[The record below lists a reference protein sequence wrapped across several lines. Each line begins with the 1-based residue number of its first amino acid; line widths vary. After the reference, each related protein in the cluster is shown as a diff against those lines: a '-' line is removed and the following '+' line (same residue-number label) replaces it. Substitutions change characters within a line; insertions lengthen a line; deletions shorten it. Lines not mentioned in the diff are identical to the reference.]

1 MHNTSNASLNQQ
13 LSQYVFRSILSTVG
27 ASIYVLADS
36 YFVAQKMGVLG
47 IAVMNL
53 SMPLFNVMDGL
64 GFLLGMGGG
73 TLFTIYQIQDRKRS
87 AKTYT
92 QTVIVGLTIGLVF
105 TLLGILCAPQIS
117 HLLGADPTTFKMTFQ
132 YVQIV
137 LLFGPGFIFNNLL
150 LGFIRNDH
158 GTKTAMFA
166 MTISSLA
173 NIFLDWLFILRLNLG
188 MIGAGLATSFSPII
202 SILIIMTHFQKK
214 ENHLKLVNH
223 PFILSDLRQTF
234 SIGLPSFLTEMST
247 GFGIFIYNWVFLK
260 VSGNNAVAA
269 YGIAANVLLVALA
282 LFTGVAQG
290 VQPIVSQ
297 EYAHRNFKTIKH
309 GLHFG
314 LIIAELLGIICLV
327 FVCFNSRLIIEFF
340 NAASNFKV
348 IALANSGMKILLIS
362 LLFSSLNVVF
372 NIFFSA
378 INNSYISIAMVIL
391 RGYILPL
398 ILVPLSAKIYGINGV
413 WLSLTVIEGIT
424 SIVELITWRA
434 HSKKMISHLNKK
446 TDMQ

>member
-173 NIFLDWLFILRLNLG
+173 NIFLDWLFILRLNMG

-348 IALANSGMKILLIS
+348 IVLANSGMKILLIS

-398 ILVPLSAKIYGINGV
+398 VIVTLSAKLAGIKGV
-413 WLSLTVIEGIT
+413 WLSLTVIELIT
-424 SIVELITWRA
+424 LTIELIAWA
-434 HSKKMISHLNKK
+434 IVKSKMKR
-446 TDMQ
+446 TDFSIE

>member
-1 MHNTSNASLNQQ
+1 MSETSNTSLNHQ

-36 YFVAQKMGVLG
+36 FFVAQKMGVLG
-47 IAVMNL
+47 VAVMNL

-87 AKTYT
+87 TKTYT
-92 QTVIVGLTIGLVF
+92 QTVIMGLIIGLVF
-105 TLLGILCAPQIS
+105 TLLGILWASQIS
-117 HLLGADPTTFKMTFQ
+117 HLLGADQTTFKMTFQ
-132 YVQIV
+132 YVQTV

-173 NIFLDWLFILRLNLG
+173 NIFLDWLFILRLDMG
-188 MIGAGLATSFSPII
+188 MVGAGLATSFSPII
-202 SILIIMTHFQKK
+202 SILIILTHFRKK
-214 ENHLKLVNH
+214 KNHLKLVSH

-290 VQPIVSQ
+290 IQPIVSQ

-314 LIIAELLGIICLV
+314 LIIAELLGIVCLA
-327 FVCFNSRLIIEFF
+327 FVCFNSHLIIDFF
-340 NAASNFKV
+340 NAVSNFKV
-348 IALANSGMKILLIS
+348 ISLANSGMKLLLIS

-378 INNSYISIAMVIL
+378 INNSHISIAMVIL
-391 RGYILPL
+391 RGYIFPL
-398 ILVPLSAKIYGINGV
+398 VIVALSAKLAGIQGV
-413 WLSLTVIEGIT
+413 WLSLTVIELVTFI
-424 SIVELITWRA
+424 IELIAWTIV
-434 HSKKMISHLNKK
+434 KGKMKHNDFSIG
-446 TDMQ
+446 

>member
-92 QTVIVGLTIGLVF
+92 QTVIVGLIIGLVF

-173 NIFLDWLFILRLNLG
+173 NIFLDWLFILRLNMG

-348 IALANSGMKILLIS
+348 IALANSGMKMLLIS

-398 ILVPLSAKIYGINGV
+398 VIVALSAKLAGIKGV
-413 WLSLTVIEGIT
+413 WLSLTVIELIT
-424 SIVELITWRA
+424 LTIELIAWA
-434 HSKKMISHLNKK
+434 IVKSKMKR
-446 TDMQ
+446 TDFSIE

>member
-1 MHNTSNASLNQQ
+1 MSETSNASLNHQ

-36 YFVAQKMGVLG
+36 FFVAQKMGVLG
-47 IAVMNL
+47 VAVMNL

-92 QTVIVGLTIGLVF
+92 QTVIVGLIIGLIF
-105 TLLGILCAPQIS
+105 TLLGILWTAQIS
-117 HLLGADPTTFKMTFQ
+117 HLLGADSTTFKMTFQ
-132 YVQIV
+132 YVQTV

-173 NIFLDWLFILRLNLG
+173 NIFLDWLFILRLNMG

-202 SILIIMTHFQKK
+202 SILIIMTHFRKK
-214 ENHLKLVNH
+214 ENHLKLVSH

-290 VQPIVSQ
+290 IQPIVSQ

-314 LIIAELLGIICLV
+314 LIIAELLGIICLA
-327 FVCFNSRLIIEFF
+327 FVCFNSHLIIDFF

-348 IALANSGMKILLIS
+348 ISLANSGMKLLLIS

-378 INNSYISIAMVIL
+378 INNSHISIAMVIL
-391 RGYILPL
+391 RGYIFPL
-398 ILVPLSAKIYGINGV
+398 VIVALSAKLAGIQGV
-413 WLSLTVIEGIT
+413 WLSLTVIELIT
-424 SIVELITWRA
+424 FIIELIAWTIVK
-434 HSKKMISHLNKK
+434 SKMKRNDFSIG
-446 TDMQ
+446 

>member
-1 MHNTSNASLNQQ
+1 
-13 LSQYVFRSILSTVG
+13 
-27 ASIYVLADS
+27 
-36 YFVAQKMGVLG
+36 
-47 IAVMNL
+47 
-53 SMPLFNVMDGL
+53 MPLFNVMDGL

-73 TLFTIYQIQDRKRS
+73 TLFTIYQIRDRKRS

-92 QTVIVGLTIGLVF
+92 QTVIVGLIIGLVF

-173 NIFLDWLFILRLNLG
+173 NIFLDWLFILRLNMG

-348 IALANSGMKILLIS
+348 IALANSGMKMLLIS
-362 LLFSSLNVVF
+362 LLFSSLNVIF

>member
-1 MHNTSNASLNQQ
+1 MDLSL
-13 LSQYVFRSILSTVG
+13 LYSEFY
-27 ASIYVLADS
+27 
-36 YFVAQKMGVLG
+36 
-47 IAVMNL
+47 
-53 SMPLFNVMDGL
+53 GL
-64 GFLLGMGGG
+64 GFLLGMGSG

-87 AKTYT
+87 TKTYT
-92 QTVIVGLTIGLVF
+92 QTVIVGLIIGLVF
-105 TLLGILCAPQIS
+105 TLLGILWAPQIS
-117 HLLGADPTTFKMTFQ
+117 HLLGADQTTFKMTFQ
-132 YVQIV
+132 YVQTV

-173 NIFLDWLFILRLNLG
+173 NIFLDWLFILRLDMG
-188 MIGAGLATSFSPII
+188 MVGAGLATSFSPII
-202 SILIIMTHFQKK
+202 SILIILTHFRKK
-214 ENHLKLVNH
+214 ENHLKLVSH

-247 GFGIFIYNWVFLK
+247 GVGIFIYNWVFLK

-290 VQPIVSQ
+290 IQPIVSQ

-314 LIIAELLGIICLV
+314 LIIAELLGIACLA
-327 FVCFNSRLIIEFF
+327 FVCFNSHLIIDFF
-340 NAASNFKV
+340 NAASNLKV
-348 IALANSGMKILLIS
+348 INLANSGMKLLLIS

-391 RGYILPL
+391 RGYIFPL

-413 WLSLTVIEGIT
+413 WLSLAIIEGIT
-424 SIVELITWRA
+424 LIAELITWGFTQRKLKENDF
-434 HSKKMISHLNKK
+434 SF
-446 TDMQ
+446 

>member
-1 MHNTSNASLNQQ
+1 
-13 LSQYVFRSILSTVG
+13 
-27 ASIYVLADS
+27 
-36 YFVAQKMGVLG
+36 MGVLG

-92 QTVIVGLTIGLVF
+92 QTVIVGLIIGLVF

-173 NIFLDWLFILRLNLG
+173 NIFLDWLFILRLNMG

-398 ILVPLSAKIYGINGV
+398 VIVTLSAKLAGIKGV
-413 WLSLTVIEGIT
+413 WLSLTVIELIT
-424 SIVELITWRA
+424 LTIELIAWA
-434 HSKKMISHLNKK
+434 IVKSKMKR
-446 TDMQ
+446 TDFSIE

>member
-1 MHNTSNASLNQQ
+1 MSKSNASLNHQ

-36 YFVAQKMGVLG
+36 FFVAQKMGVLG
-47 IAVMNL
+47 VAVMNL

-87 AKTYT
+87 TKTYT
-92 QTVIVGLTIGLVF
+92 QTVIMGLIIGLVF
-105 TLLGILCAPQIS
+105 TLLGILWASQIS
-117 HLLGADPTTFKMTFQ
+117 HLLGADQTTFKMTFQ
-132 YVQIV
+132 YVQTV

-173 NIFLDWLFILRLNLG
+173 NIFLDWLFILRLDMG
-188 MIGAGLATSFSPII
+188 MVGAGLATSFSPII
-202 SILIIMTHFQKK
+202 SILIILTHFRKK
-214 ENHLKLVNH
+214 KNHLKLVSH

-290 VQPIVSQ
+290 IQPIVSQ

-314 LIIAELLGIICLV
+314 LIIAELLGIVCLA
-327 FVCFNSRLIIEFF
+327 FVCFNSHLIIDFF

-348 IALANSGMKILLIS
+348 ISLANSGMKLLLIS

-378 INNSYISIAMVIL
+378 INNSHISIAMVIL
-391 RGYILPL
+391 RGYIFPL
-398 ILVPLSAKIYGINGV
+398 VIVALSAKLAGIQGV
-413 WLSLTVIEGIT
+413 WLSLTVIELVTFI
-424 SIVELITWRA
+424 IELIAWTIV
-434 HSKKMISHLNKK
+434 KGKMKHNDFSIG
-446 TDMQ
+446 

>member
-1 MHNTSNASLNQQ
+1 
-13 LSQYVFRSILSTVG
+13 
-27 ASIYVLADS
+27 
-36 YFVAQKMGVLG
+36 MGVLG

-73 TLFTIYQIQDRKRS
+73 TLFTIYQIRDRKRS

-92 QTVIVGLTIGLVF
+92 QTVIVGLIIGLVF

-173 NIFLDWLFILRLNLG
+173 NIFLDWLFILRLNMG

-348 IALANSGMKILLIS
+348 IALANSGMKMLLIS
-362 LLFSSLNVVF
+362 LLFSSLNVIF

>member
-1 MHNTSNASLNQQ
+1 MSETSNASLNHQ

-36 YFVAQKMGVLG
+36 FFVAQKMGVLG
-47 IAVMNL
+47 VAVMNL

-92 QTVIVGLTIGLVF
+92 QTVIVGLIIGLVF
-105 TLLGILCAPQIS
+105 TLLGILYAPQIS
-117 HLLGADPTTFKMTFQ
+117 HLLGADQTTFKMTFQ
-132 YVQIV
+132 YVQTV

-158 GTKTAMFA
+158 GIKTAMFA

-173 NIFLDWLFILRLNLG
+173 NIFFDWLLILQLNMG
-188 MIGAGLATSFSPII
+188 MVGAGLATSFSPII
-202 SILIIMTHFQKK
+202 SILIILTHFQKK
-214 ENHLKLVNH
+214 ENHLKLVSH
-223 PFILSDLRQTF
+223 PFILNDLRQTF

-247 GFGIFIYNWVFLK
+247 GVGIFIYNWVFLK
-260 VSGNNAVAA
+260 VSDNNAVAA

-290 VQPIVSQ
+290 IQPIVSQ

-314 LIIAELLGIICLV
+314 LIIAELLGIACLT
-327 FVCFNSRLIIEFF
+327 FVCFNSHLIIDFF

-348 IALANSGMKILLIS
+348 IVLANSGMKLLLIS

-398 ILVPLSAKIYGINGV
+398 IIVRLSAKLAGIKGV
-413 WLSLTVIEGIT
+413 WVSLTVIELIT
-424 SIVELITWRA
+424 LIIELIAWA
-434 HSKKMISHLNKK
+434 IVKSKMKRNNFSIG
-446 TDMQ
+446 

>member
-1 MHNTSNASLNQQ
+1 MSENSNASLNHQ

-36 YFVAQKMGVLG
+36 FFVAQKMGVLG
-47 IAVMNL
+47 VAVMNL

-92 QTVIVGLTIGLVF
+92 QTVIVGLIIGLIF
-105 TLLGILCAPQIS
+105 TLLGILCAAQIS
-117 HLLGADPTTFKMTFQ
+117 HLLGADSTTFKMTFQ
-132 YVQIV
+132 YVQTV

-173 NIFLDWLFILRLNLG
+173 NIFLDWLFILRLNMG
-188 MIGAGLATSFSPII
+188 MIGAGLATSFSPTI
-202 SILIIMTHFQKK
+202 SILIIMTHFRKK
-214 ENHLKLVNH
+214 KNHLKLVSH

-290 VQPIVSQ
+290 IQPIVSQ

-314 LIIAELLGIICLV
+314 LVIAELLGIICLV
-327 FVCFNSRLIIEFF
+327 FVCFNSHLIIDFF

-348 IALANSGMKILLIS
+348 INLANSGMKLLLIS

-378 INNSYISIAMVIL
+378 INNSHISIAMVIL
-391 RGYILPL
+391 RGYIFPL
-398 ILVPLSAKIYGINGV
+398 IIVALSAKLAGIQGV
-413 WLSLTVIEGIT
+413 WLSLTVIELIT
-424 SIVELITWRA
+424 LIIELIAWTVVK
-434 HSKKMISHLNKK
+434 SKMKRNDFSIE
-446 TDMQ
+446 

>member
-173 NIFLDWLFILRLNLG
+173 NIFLDWLFILRLNMG

-398 ILVPLSAKIYGINGV
+398 VIVTLSAKLAGIKGV
-413 WLSLTVIEGIT
+413 WLSLTVIELIT
-424 SIVELITWRA
+424 LTIELIAWA
-434 HSKKMISHLNKK
+434 IVKSKMKR
-446 TDMQ
+446 TDFSIE

>member
-1 MHNTSNASLNQQ
+1 MSETSNTSLNHQ

-36 YFVAQKMGVLG
+36 FFVAQKMGVLG
-47 IAVMNL
+47 VAVMNL

-87 AKTYT
+87 TKTYT
-92 QTVIVGLTIGLVF
+92 QTVIMGLIIGLVF
-105 TLLGILCAPQIS
+105 TLLGILWALQIS
-117 HLLGADPTTFKMTFQ
+117 HLLGADQTTFKMTFQ
-132 YVQIV
+132 YVQTV

-173 NIFLDWLFILRLNLG
+173 NIFLDWLFILRLDMG
-188 MIGAGLATSFSPII
+188 MVGAGLATSFSPII
-202 SILIIMTHFQKK
+202 SILIILTHFRKK
-214 ENHLKLVNH
+214 ENRLKLVSH

-290 VQPIVSQ
+290 IQPIVSQ

-314 LIIAELLGIICLV
+314 LIIAELLGIVCLA
-327 FVCFNSRLIIEFF
+327 FVCFNSHLIIDFF
-340 NAASNFKV
+340 NAVSNFKV
-348 IALANSGMKILLIS
+348 ISLANSGMKLLLIS

-378 INNSYISIAMVIL
+378 INNSHISIAMVIL
-391 RGYILPL
+391 RGYIFPL
-398 ILVPLSAKIYGINGV
+398 VIVALSAKLAGIQGV
-413 WLSLTVIEGIT
+413 WLSLTVIELVTFI
-424 SIVELITWRA
+424 IELIAWTIV
-434 HSKKMISHLNKK
+434 KGKMKHNDFSIG
-446 TDMQ
+446 

>member
-1 MHNTSNASLNQQ
+1 MSETSNASLNHQ

-36 YFVAQKMGVLG
+36 FFVAQKMGVLG
-47 IAVMNL
+47 VAVMNL

-92 QTVIVGLTIGLVF
+92 QTVIVGLIIGLIF
-105 TLLGILCAPQIS
+105 TLLGILCAAQIS
-117 HLLGADPTTFKMTFQ
+117 HLLGADSTTSKMTFQ
-132 YVQIV
+132 YVQTV

-173 NIFLDWLFILRLNLG
+173 NIFLDWLFILRLNMG

-202 SILIIMTHFQKK
+202 GILIIMTHFRKK
-214 ENHLKLVNH
+214 ENHLKLVSH

-290 VQPIVSQ
+290 IQPIVSQ

-309 GLHFG
+309 GLYFG
-314 LIIAELLGIICLV
+314 LVIAELLGIICLV
-327 FVCFNSRLIIEFF
+327 FVCFNSRLIIDFF

-348 IALANSGMKILLIS
+348 INLANSGMKLLLIS

-378 INNSYISIAMVIL
+378 INNSHISIAMVIL
-391 RGYILPL
+391 RGYIFPL
-398 ILVPLSAKIYGINGV
+398 IIVALSAKLAGIQGV
-413 WLSLTVIEGIT
+413 WLSLTVIELIT
-424 SIVELITWRA
+424 FIIELIAWTVVK
-434 HSKKMISHLNKK
+434 SKMKRNDFSIE
-446 TDMQ
+446 

>member
-1 MHNTSNASLNQQ
+1 MSETSNASLNHQ

-36 YFVAQKMGVLG
+36 FFVAQKMGVLSV
-47 IAVMNL
+47 AVMNL

-92 QTVIVGLTIGLVF
+92 QTVIVGLIIGLVF

-117 HLLGADPTTFKMTFQ
+117 HLLGADQTTFKMTFQ
-132 YVQIV
+132 YVQTV

-173 NIFLDWLFILRLNLG
+173 NIFLDWLLILQLNMG
-188 MIGAGLATSFSPII
+188 MVGAGLATSFSPII
-202 SILIIMTHFQKK
+202 SILIILTHFQKK
-214 ENHLKLVNH
+214 ENHLKLVSH
-223 PFILSDLRQTF
+223 PFILNDLRQTF

-247 GFGIFIYNWVFLK
+247 GVGIFIYNWVFLK

-290 VQPIVSQ
+290 IQPIVSQ
-297 EYAHRNFKTIKH
+297 EYAYRNFKTIKH

-314 LIIAELLGIICLV
+314 LIIAELLGITCLT
-327 FVCFNSRLIIEFF
+327 FVCFNSHLIIDFF

-348 IALANSGMKILLIS
+348 IVLANSGMKLLLIS

-398 ILVPLSAKIYGINGV
+398 IIVPLSAKIYEINGV
-413 WLSLTVIEGIT
+413 WLSLAVIEGFTLIA
-424 SIVELITWRA
+424 ELITWGLTQRKLKEDNF
-434 HSKKMISHLNKK
+434 SF
-446 TDMQ
+446 

>member
-173 NIFLDWLFILRLNLG
+173 NIFLDWLFILRLNMG

>member
-1 MHNTSNASLNQQ
+1 MHNTSNASLNHQ

-92 QTVIVGLTIGLVF
+92 QTVIVGLIIGLVF

-173 NIFLDWLFILRLNLG
+173 NIFLDWLFILRLNMG

-398 ILVPLSAKIYGINGV
+398 VIVALSAKLAGIKGV
-413 WLSLTVIEGIT
+413 WLSLTVIELIT
-424 SIVELITWRA
+424 LTIELIAWA
-434 HSKKMISHLNKK
+434 IVKSKMKR
-446 TDMQ
+446 TDFSIE

>member
-1 MHNTSNASLNQQ
+1 MSETSNASLNHQ

-36 YFVAQKMGVLG
+36 FFVAQKMGVLG
-47 IAVMNL
+47 VAVMNL

-92 QTVIVGLTIGLVF
+92 QTVIVGLIIGLVF
-105 TLLGILCAPQIS
+105 TLLGILYAPQIS
-117 HLLGADPTTFKMTFQ
+117 HLLGADQTTFKMTFQ
-132 YVQIV
+132 YVQTV

-173 NIFLDWLFILRLNLG
+173 NIFLDWLLILQLNMG
-188 MIGAGLATSFSPII
+188 MVGAGLATSFSPII
-202 SILIIMTHFQKK
+202 SILIILTHFQKK
-214 ENHLKLVNH
+214 ENHLKLVSH
-223 PFILSDLRQTF
+223 PFILNDLRQTF

-247 GFGIFIYNWVFLK
+247 GVGIFIYNWVFLK

-290 VQPIVSQ
+290 IQPIVSQ

-314 LIIAELLGIICLV
+314 LIIAELLGIACLT
-327 FVCFNSRLIIEFF
+327 FVCFNSHLIIDFF

-348 IALANSGMKILLIS
+348 IVLANSGMKLLLIS

-398 ILVPLSAKIYGINGV
+398 IIVGLSAKLAGIKGV
-413 WLSLTVIEGIT
+413 WVSLTVIELIT
-424 SIVELITWRA
+424 LIIELIAWA
-434 HSKKMISHLNKK
+434 IVKSKMKRNNFSIG
-446 TDMQ
+446 

>member
-1 MHNTSNASLNQQ
+1 MSDTSDASLNYQ
-13 LSQYVFRSILSTVG
+13 LSQYVFRSILSTIG

-36 YFVAQKMGVLG
+36 FFVAQKMGVLG

-53 SMPLFNVMDGL
+53 SMPLFNMMDGL

-87 AKTYT
+87 AKIYT
-92 QTVIVGLTIGLVF
+92 QTVVIGLIVGLTF
-105 TLLGILCAPQIS
+105 TLLGILYASQIS
-117 HLLGADPTTFKMTFQ
+117 HLLGADSTTFKLTFQ
-132 YVQIV
+132 YIQIV

-150 LGFIRNDH
+150 LGFVRNDH

-166 MTISSLA
+166 MTISSIA
-173 NIFLDWLFILRLNLG
+173 NIFFDWLFILQLNMG

-202 SILIIMTHFQKK
+202 SILIIMTHFRKK
-214 ENHLKLVNH
+214 ENHLKLVNQ
-223 PFILSDLRQTF
+223 PFILTDLQQTF

-247 GFGIFIYNWVFLK
+247 GFGIFIYNWIFLK
-260 VSGNNAVAA
+260 VSGNSAVAA

-290 VQPIVSQ
+290 IQPIISQ
-297 EYAHRNFKTIKH
+297 EYAQRNFKSIKH

-314 LIIAELLGIICLV
+314 LIIAELLGIICWA
-327 FVCFNSRLIIEFF
+327 FVCFNSNIIIDFF
-340 NAASNFKV
+340 NASSNFKV
-348 IALANSGMKILLIS
+348 ISLANSGMKLLLIS

-378 INNSYISIAMVIL
+378 INNSHISIAMVIL

-398 ILVPLSAKIYGINGV
+398 IIVALSAKIAGVTGV
-413 WLSLTVIEGIT
+413 WLSLTIIELLTFIF
-424 SIVELITWRA
+424 ELITWAVIRT
-434 HSKKMISHLNKK
+434 KFNRDDFTIE
-446 TDMQ
+446 

>member
-1 MHNTSNASLNQQ
+1 MSETSNTSLNHQ

-36 YFVAQKMGVLG
+36 FFVAQKMGVLG
-47 IAVMNL
+47 VAVMNL

-92 QTVIVGLTIGLVF
+92 QTVIVGLIIGLIF
-105 TLLGILCAPQIS
+105 TLLGILWASQIS

-132 YVQIV
+132 YVRTV

-173 NIFLDWLFILRLNLG
+173 NIFLDWFFILQLNMG

-202 SILIIMTHFQKK
+202 SILIILTHFRKK
-214 ENHLKLVNH
+214 KNHLKLVSH

-290 VQPIVSQ
+290 IQPIVSQ

-309 GLHFG
+309 SLHFG
-314 LIIAELLGIICLV
+314 LAIAELLGIICLA
-327 FVCFNSRLIIEFF
+327 FVCFNSHLIIDFF

-348 IALANSGMKILLIS
+348 ISLANSGMKLLLIS

-378 INNSYISIAMVIL
+378 INNSHISIAMVIL
-391 RGYILPL
+391 RGYIFPL
-398 ILVPLSAKIYGINGV
+398 IIVALSAKLAGIQGV
-413 WLSLTVIEGIT
+413 WLSLTVIELIT
-424 SIVELITWRA
+424 FIIELIAWA
-434 HSKKMISHLNKK
+434 IVKSKMKRNDFSIE
-446 TDMQ
+446 

>member
-1 MHNTSNASLNQQ
+1 MHNTSNASLNHQ

-73 TLFTIYQIQDRKRS
+73 TLFTIYQIRDRKRS

-92 QTVIVGLTIGLVF
+92 QTVIVGLIIGLVF

-173 NIFLDWLFILRLNLG
+173 NIFLDWLFILRLNMG

-327 FVCFNSRLIIEFF
+327 FVCFNSHLIIEFF

-348 IALANSGMKILLIS
+348 IALANSGMKMLLIS

-398 ILVPLSAKIYGINGV
+398 VIVALSAKLAGIKGV
-413 WLSLTVIEGIT
+413 WLSLTVIELIT
-424 SIVELITWRA
+424 LTIELIAWA
-434 HSKKMISHLNKK
+434 IVKSKMKR
-446 TDMQ
+446 TDFSIE

>member
-1 MHNTSNASLNQQ
+1 MSENSNASLNHQ

-36 YFVAQKMGVLG
+36 FFVAQKMGVLG
-47 IAVMNL
+47 VAVMNL

-92 QTVIVGLTIGLVF
+92 QTVIVGLIIGLIF
-105 TLLGILCAPQIS
+105 TLLGILCAAQIS
-117 HLLGADPTTFKMTFQ
+117 HLLGADSTTFKMTFQ
-132 YVQIV
+132 YVQTV

-173 NIFLDWLFILRLNLG
+173 NIFLDWLFILRLNMG
-188 MIGAGLATSFSPII
+188 MIGAGLATSFSPTI
-202 SILIIMTHFQKK
+202 SILIIMTHFRKK
-214 ENHLKLVNH
+214 KNHLKLVSH

-290 VQPIVSQ
+290 IQPIVSQ

-309 GLHFG
+309 GLRFG
-314 LIIAELLGIICLV
+314 LVIAELLGIICLV
-327 FVCFNSRLIIEFF
+327 FVCFNSHLIIDFF

-348 IALANSGMKILLIS
+348 INLANSGMKLLLIS

-378 INNSYISIAMVIL
+378 INNSHISIAMVIL

-398 ILVPLSAKIYGINGV
+398 IIVALSAKLAGIQGV
-413 WLSLTVIEGIT
+413 WLSLTVIELIT
-424 SIVELITWRA
+424 LIIELIAWTIVK
-434 HSKKMISHLNKK
+434 SKMKRNDFSIE
-446 TDMQ
+446 

>member
-1 MHNTSNASLNQQ
+1 MSETSNTSLNHQ

-36 YFVAQKMGVLG
+36 FFVAQKMGVLG
-47 IAVMNL
+47 VAVMNL

-87 AKTYT
+87 TKTYT
-92 QTVIVGLTIGLVF
+92 QTVIMGLIIGLVF
-105 TLLGILCAPQIS
+105 TLLGILWASQIS
-117 HLLGADPTTFKMTFQ
+117 HLLGADQTTFKMTFQ
-132 YVQIV
+132 YVQTV

-173 NIFLDWLFILRLNLG
+173 NIFLDWLFILRLDMG
-188 MIGAGLATSFSPII
+188 MVGAGLATSFSPII
-202 SILIIMTHFQKK
+202 SILIILTHFRKK
-214 ENHLKLVNH
+214 KNHLKLVSH

-290 VQPIVSQ
+290 IQPIVSQ

-314 LIIAELLGIICLV
+314 LIIAELLGIVCLA
-327 FVCFNSRLIIEFF
+327 FVCFNSHLIIDFF

-348 IALANSGMKILLIS
+348 ISLANSGMKLLLIS

-378 INNSYISIAMVIL
+378 INNSHISIAMVIL
-391 RGYILPL
+391 RGYIFPL
-398 ILVPLSAKIYGINGV
+398 VIVALSAKLAGIQGV
-413 WLSLTVIEGIT
+413 WLSLTVIELVTFI
-424 SIVELITWRA
+424 IELIAWTIV
-434 HSKKMISHLNKK
+434 KGKMKHNDFSIG
-446 TDMQ
+446 

>member
-1 MHNTSNASLNQQ
+1 
-13 LSQYVFRSILSTVG
+13 
-27 ASIYVLADS
+27 
-36 YFVAQKMGVLG
+36 
-47 IAVMNL
+47 
-53 SMPLFNVMDGL
+53 
-64 GFLLGMGGG
+64 
-73 TLFTIYQIQDRKRS
+73 
-87 AKTYT
+87 
-92 QTVIVGLTIGLVF
+92 
-105 TLLGILCAPQIS
+105 
-117 HLLGADPTTFKMTFQ
+117 
-132 YVQIV
+132 
-137 LLFGPGFIFNNLL
+137 
-150 LGFIRNDH
+150 
-158 GTKTAMFA
+158 MFA

-173 NIFLDWLFILRLNLG
+173 NIFFDWLFILQLNMG

-202 SILIIMTHFQKK
+202 SILIILTHFQKK
-214 ENHLKLVNH
+214 ENHLKLVSH
-223 PFILSDLRQTF
+223 PFILNDLRQTF

-247 GFGIFIYNWVFLK
+247 GVGIFIYNWVFLK

-290 VQPIVSQ
+290 IQPIVSQ

-314 LIIAELLGIICLV
+314 LIIAELLGIACLT
-327 FVCFNSRLIIEFF
+327 FVCFNSHLIIDFF

-348 IALANSGMKILLIS
+348 IVLANSGMKLLLIS

-398 ILVPLSAKIYGINGV
+398 IIVGLSAKLAGIKGV
-413 WLSLTVIEGIT
+413 WVSLTVIELIT
-424 SIVELITWRA
+424 LIIELIAWA
-434 HSKKMISHLNKK
+434 IVKSKMKRNNFSIG
-446 TDMQ
+446 

>member
-1 MHNTSNASLNQQ
+1 MSEISNTPLNHQ

-36 YFVAQKMGVLG
+36 FFVAQKMGVLG
-47 IAVMNL
+47 VAVMNL

-92 QTVIVGLTIGLVF
+92 QTVIVGLIIGLIF
-105 TLLGILCAPQIS
+105 TLLGILWAPQIS
-117 HLLGADPTTFKMTFQ
+117 HLLGADSTTFKMTFQ
-132 YVQIV
+132 YIQTV

-173 NIFLDWLFILRLNLG
+173 NIFLDWLFILQLNMG

-202 SILIIMTHFQKK
+202 SILIIMTHFRKK
-214 ENHLKLVNH
+214 ENHLKLVSH
-223 PFILSDLRQTF
+223 PFILSDLRQTS

-290 VQPIVSQ
+290 IQPIVSQ
-297 EYAHRNFKTIKH
+297 EYAHRNFQTIKH

-314 LIIAELLGIICLV
+314 LVIAELLGIICLS
-327 FVCFNSRLIIEFF
+327 FVCFNSHLIIDFF

-348 IALANSGMKILLIS
+348 ISLANSGMKLLLIS

-378 INNSYISIAMVIL
+378 INNSYISITMVIL
-391 RGYILPL
+391 RGYIFPL
-398 ILVPLSAKIYGINGV
+398 IIVALSAKIAGIQGV
-413 WLSLTVIEGIT
+413 WLSLTVIELIT
-424 SIVELITWRA
+424 FIIELIAWTIVK
-434 HSKKMISHLNKK
+434 SKMKRNDFSIG
-446 TDMQ
+446 

>member
-1 MHNTSNASLNQQ
+1 MSETSNTSLNHQ

-36 YFVAQKMGVLG
+36 FFVAQKMGVLG
-47 IAVMNL
+47 VAVMNL

-87 AKTYT
+87 TKTYT
-92 QTVIVGLTIGLVF
+92 QTVIMGLIIGLVF
-105 TLLGILCAPQIS
+105 TLLGILWALQIS
-117 HLLGADPTTFKMTFQ
+117 HLLGADQTTFKMTFQ
-132 YVQIV
+132 YVQTV

-173 NIFLDWLFILRLNLG
+173 NIFLDWLFILRLDMG
-188 MIGAGLATSFSPII
+188 MVGAGLATSFSPII
-202 SILIIMTHFQKK
+202 SILIILTHFRKK
-214 ENHLKLVNH
+214 KNHLKLVSH

-290 VQPIVSQ
+290 IQPIVSQ

-314 LIIAELLGIICLV
+314 LIIAELLGIVCLA
-327 FVCFNSRLIIEFF
+327 FVCFNSHLIIDFF

-348 IALANSGMKILLIS
+348 ISLANSGMKLLLIS

-378 INNSYISIAMVIL
+378 INNSHISIAMVIL
-391 RGYILPL
+391 RGYIFPL
-398 ILVPLSAKIYGINGV
+398 VIVALSAKLAGIQGV
-413 WLSLTVIEGIT
+413 WLSLTVIELVTFI
-424 SIVELITWRA
+424 IELIAWTIV
-434 HSKKMISHLNKK
+434 KGKMKHNDFSIG
-446 TDMQ
+446 

>member
-1 MHNTSNASLNQQ
+1 MSETSNASLNHQ

-36 YFVAQKMGVLG
+36 FFVAQKMGVLG
-47 IAVMNL
+47 VAVMNL

-92 QTVIVGLTIGLVF
+92 QTVIVGLIIGLVF
-105 TLLGILCAPQIS
+105 TLLGILRAPQIS
-117 HLLGADPTTFKMTFQ
+117 HLLGADQTTFKMTFQ
-132 YVQIV
+132 YVQTV

-173 NIFLDWLFILRLNLG
+173 NIFLDWLLILQLNMG
-188 MIGAGLATSFSPII
+188 MVGAGLATSFSPII
-202 SILIIMTHFQKK
+202 SILIILTHFQKK
-214 ENHLKLVNH
+214 ENHLKLVSH
-223 PFILSDLRQTF
+223 PFILNDLRQTF

-247 GFGIFIYNWVFLK
+247 GVGIFIYNWVFLK

-290 VQPIVSQ
+290 IQPIVSQ

-314 LIIAELLGIICLV
+314 LIIAELLGIACLT
-327 FVCFNSRLIIEFF
+327 FVCFNSHLIIDFF

-348 IALANSGMKILLIS
+348 IVLANSGMKLLLIS

-398 ILVPLSAKIYGINGV
+398 IIVGLSAKLAGIKGV
-413 WLSLTVIEGIT
+413 WVSLTVIELIT
-424 SIVELITWRA
+424 LIIELIAWA
-434 HSKKMISHLNKK
+434 IVKSKMKRNNFSIG
-446 TDMQ
+446 